1 VRKNFYK
8 IFWGLLY
15 VLGYVAYMQHRE
27 YVVAEMKNSNALV
40 NAVSN
45 LLTFNI

>member
-1 VRKNFYK
+1 MY
-8 IFWGLLY
+8 I
-15 VLGYVAYMQHRE
+15 LGNVAYMQHRV
-27 YVVAEMKNSNALV
+27 YVVANMKNSNALV